1 MVLAAC
7 KPRICKKLV
16 SPDWLYNLING
27 ETSEK
32 EPTKDYKIFEV
43 SWGKPLEY
51 DKGHIPGAIH
61 LDTNLFEREPLWNK
75 VPDEELEEVLVRHGI
90 TRDTTVILYESETA
104 AAFRV
109 AVIMMYAGV
118 RDVKVLD
125 GGLKAWKAAGF
136 PLEVRPNCP
145 VPVKSFGVKV
155 PAFPEFLVDTQE
167 VKKLLSE
174 ENALLV
180 CVRSW
185 AEYIGETSGYA
196 YIKAKGRIKGA
207 VWGHGGSDAYHMED
221 YRNPDNTMKD
231 LHEIERNWRQWGIT
245 PEKRVVFSCGTGWR
259 ASEAFFAAYLMG
271 WENIAVYDGGWIE
284 WSMDES
290 NPIETGPPSRNP
302 LEDPIKCKI

>member
-1 MVLAAC
+1 MVLSAN
-7 KPRICKKLV
+7 KLK
-16 SPDWLYNLING
+16 SCEKLISTGWLYDLING
-27 ETSEK
+27 KTSE
-32 EPTKDYKIFEV
+32 EVPFEDYKIFEV

-51 DKGHIPGAIH
+51 NEGHIPGAIH

-75 VPDEELEEVLVRHGI
+75 VSDEELEEVLLQHGI
-90 TRDTTVILYESETA
+90 TKDTTVILYESDIA

-125 GGLKAWKAAGF
+125 GGLKAWQAGGF
-136 PLEVRPNCP
+136 PLERRPNYP
-145 VPVKSFGVKV
+145 APAKSFGTKV

-167 VKKLLSE
+167 LKKLLSD
-174 ENALLV
+174 ENTLLV

-185 AEYIGETSGYA
+185 AEYIGKTSGYS

-221 YRNPDNTMKD
+221 YRNPDNTMRD
-231 LHEIERNWRQWGIT
+231 LQEIERNWRQWGIT
-245 PEKRVVFSCGTGWR
+245 PDKRVVFSCGTGWR

-302 LEDPIKCKI
+302 LRDQIKCKI